1 MASTGGIDR
10 RAIDSKTMQSRQISN
25 LYFAGE
31 FIDVDGP
38 CGGYNIQWALSS
50 GHLAGLLKSKN

>member
-1 MASTGGIDR
+1 MASTGGAAAN
-10 RAIDSKTMQSRQISN
+10 AINPRTMQSKVLSN
-25 LYFAGE
+25 LYCAGE

-50 GHLAGLLKSKN
+50 GYLAGMLKK